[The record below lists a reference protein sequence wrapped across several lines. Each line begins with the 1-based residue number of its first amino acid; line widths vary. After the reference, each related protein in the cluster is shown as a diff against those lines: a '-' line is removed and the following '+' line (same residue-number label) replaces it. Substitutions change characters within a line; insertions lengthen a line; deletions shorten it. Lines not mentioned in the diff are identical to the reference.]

1 MIKILS
7 DASMLSHT
15 KSRRSKFQSS
25 SVIIIDN
32 NPQQLAAVQAII
44 SQVSG
49 PAPYLYLVFGPLGT
63 GKTDTLVQA
72 I

>member
-7 DASMLSHT
+7 PSHT
-15 KSRRSKFQSS
+15 KS
-25 SVIIIDN
+25 VIIIIDN

-49 PAPYLYLVFGPLGT
+49 PAPYLVFGPLGT
-63 GKTDTLVQA
+63 GKTSGSPRG
-72 I
+72 

>member
-7 DASMLSHT
+7 PSDQDSLT
-15 KSRRSKFQSS
+15 KSHQVT

-49 PAPYLYLVFGPLGT
+49 PAPYLVFGPLGT
-63 GKTDTLVQA
+63 GKTSGSPRG
-72 I
+72 

>member
-49 PAPYLYLVFGPLGT
+49 PAPYLVFGPLGT